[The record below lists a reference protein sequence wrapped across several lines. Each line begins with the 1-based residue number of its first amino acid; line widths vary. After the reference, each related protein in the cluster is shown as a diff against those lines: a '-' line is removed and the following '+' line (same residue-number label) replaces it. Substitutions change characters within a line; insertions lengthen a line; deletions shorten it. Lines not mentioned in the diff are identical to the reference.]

1 MKNDFDA
8 FMDDFFDFYSHNK
21 VGKWPLV
28 NVTEGER
35 NYQIDVSL
43 PGYAQG
49 DVDVK
54 IDKHILTLATSK
66 AFEDKNKETEET
78 NRTYLIQETHEIGPF
93 SRSFRLPS
101 EVDEDKISAHFV
113 NGILTIII
121 EKIPLAQPK
130 EIAIEVKTE

>member
-1 MKNDFDA
+1 MKNDFDS
-8 FMDDFFDFYSHNK
+8 FMDDFFDFYSHSK

-28 NVTEGER
+28 NVTEGEK

-54 IDKHILTLATSK
+54 IDKHILMLSTSK
-66 AFEDKNKETEET
+66 AFEEKMKETKESKK
-78 NRTYLIQETHEIGPF
+78 TYLIQETHEKGPF

-101 EVDEDKISAHFV
+101 EVDENKISAHFV
-113 NGILTIII
+113 NGILTIVI

-130 EIAIEVKTE
+130 EIEIEVETE